1 MLRELGDGSGIQDGH
16 GETNNVIRTSLV
28 SQRGLA
34 SNWIYGPVSHSGR
47 TYTVKIQ
54 DARSTLFSRL
64 ELYTQ
69 VKLRI
74 LVLKQT
80 QHK

>member
-1 MLRELGDGSGIQDGH
+1 MFRKEREDCENEVEWTGKF
-16 GETNNVIRTSLV
+16 EVN
-28 SQRGLA
+28 
-34 SNWIYGPVSHSGR
+34 NWIYGPVSHSGR

-80 QHK
+80 QHKWTGIS